1 MPVLSFH
8 YFIYR
13 ERPHLS
19 VSGLSWTVSVFH
31 ISFRKN
37 QDNPEN
43 YLTVLFL
50 ESFFFSN
57 RLFITEVLACIV
69 KAIQELLR
77 QVRSEKLCCILYTY
91 RHMCVCVCVCV
102 YIYIYTYLLDA
113 SLLAQT
119 VKNLPPVQETGDQ
132 CRSGSRGSTGRKNSP
147 LQYSCLENS
156 MDRGTW
162 WATVHG
168 VTKSQTQLSD

>member
-1 MPVLSFH
+1 M
-8 YFIYR
+8 
-13 ERPHLS
+13 
-19 VSGLSWTVSVFH
+19 
-31 ISFRKN
+31 
-37 QDNPEN
+37 
-43 YLTVLFL
+43 TVLFL
-50 ESFFFSN
+50 ESFFFSSK
-57 RLFITEVLACIV
+57 LFITEVLACIV
-69 KAIQELLR
+69 KDIQELLR
-77 QVRSEKLCCILYTY
+77 QVRSEKLCCILYTC

-102 YIYIYTYLLDA
+102 CVYTCLLDA

-132 CRSGSRGSTGRKNSP
+132 CRSGSRGSTGRENSSP
-147 LQYSCLENS
+147 LQCSCLENS